1 MRIDIVTIFPEMFD
15 AVKLWGVTRRAI
27 ETGKLDLRL
36 WNPRDCTDDNYRR
49 IDDRPYGG
57 GPGMVMLAEPLA
69 KTFKR
74 VRNTRGSSRVIYL
87 SPQGK
92 RLEQGRIRELAAL
105 PALTLLAGRYEGID
119 ERLLEQEVE
128 EEISIGDYVL
138 AGGELPAMVLIEG
151 LVRYLPGVIGN
162 NESVLSDSFSEG
174 LLDWQHYTR
183 PERFEGREVPPVLLG
198 GDHEKIR
205 LWRLRQAL
213 GRTWKRRPDLMG
225 KLSLDAEQQTLLESY
240 QREHEEEEILT

>member
-1 MRIDIVTIFPEMFD
+1 
-15 AVKLWGVTRRAI
+15 
-27 ETGKLDLRL
+27 
-36 WNPRDCTDDNYRR
+36 
-49 IDDRPYGG
+49 
-57 GPGMVMLAEPLA
+57 
-69 KTFKR
+69 
-74 VRNTRGSSRVIYL
+74 
-87 SPQGK
+87 
-92 RLEQGRIRELAAL
+92 
-105 PALTLLAGRYEGID
+105 
-119 ERLLEQEVE
+119 
-128 EEISIGDYVL
+128 
-138 AGGELPAMVLIEG
+138 MVLIEG